1 MNHKFN
7 VLMLSLQIQCRVMYM
22 EKTIGMIMDASA
34 IHPKQ
39 SMHKIILM
47 LAFIL
52 NVAFSVAQT
61 GFPQLTDTTNPVIE
75 KRINV
80 VDELKPTAK
89 LYPNPSKNKVVLQL
103 DGFKPGMAQLQIIS
117 DKGSVVR
124 KEDRLLING
133 NEEVVMFFSL
143 RAGIYFIKT
152 MQGKIEIR
160 KRLVVLD

>member
-1 MNHKFN
+1 
-7 VLMLSLQIQCRVMYM
+7 
-22 EKTIGMIMDASA
+22 MIMAASA

-52 NVAFSVAQT
+52 NVDLSSAQT
-61 GFPQLTDTTNPVIE
+61 GVTQLTDNISLAID
-75 KRINV
+75 K
-80 VDELKPTAK
+80 KPTVIDVSK
-89 LYPNPSKNKVVLQL
+89 PTVRLYPNPSKNKVVLQL
-103 DGFKPGMAQLQIIS
+103 NGYKTGMAQLQIIN

-124 KEDRLLING
+124 KEERLLVNG

-152 MQGKIEIR
+152 IQGVIEIK

>member
-1 MNHKFN
+1 
-7 VLMLSLQIQCRVMYM
+7 
-22 EKTIGMIMDASA
+22 MIMVASA

-52 NVAFSVAQT
+52 NVDLSSAQT
-61 GFPQLTDTTNPVIE
+61 GVTQLTDNISLAID
-75 KRINV
+75 K
-80 VDELKPTAK
+80 KPTVIDVSK
-89 LYPNPSKNKVVLQL
+89 PTVRLYPNPSKNKVVLQL
-103 DGFKPGMAQLQIIS
+103 NGYKTGMAQLQIIN

-124 KEDRLLING
+124 KEERLLVNG

-143 RAGIYFIKT
+143 RGGIYFVKT
-152 MQGKIEIR
+152 IQGKIEIK

>member
-1 MNHKFN
+1 M
-7 VLMLSLQIQCRVMYM
+7 S
-22 EKTIGMIMDASA
+22 
-34 IHPKQ
+34 
-39 SMHKIILM
+39 
-47 LAFIL
+47 
-52 NVAFSVAQT
+52 
-61 GFPQLTDTTNPVIE
+61 IE
-75 KRINV
+75 KF
-80 VDELKPTAK
+80 K
-89 LYPNPSKNKVVLQL
+89 LCIVACLACAEACETCAENCK
-103 DGFKPGMAQLQIIS
+103 GKPGMAQLQIIS